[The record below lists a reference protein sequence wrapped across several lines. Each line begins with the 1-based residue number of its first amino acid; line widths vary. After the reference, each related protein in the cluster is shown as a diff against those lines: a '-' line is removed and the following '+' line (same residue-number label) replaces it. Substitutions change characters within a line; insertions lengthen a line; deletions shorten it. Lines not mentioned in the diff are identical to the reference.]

1 MNSAANGIISL
12 THSWSKRPFIA
23 SDFRSGAGYIDL
35 TSPSLPTLRTFSSRN
50 LYSAHDA
57 DIDNRIAQ
65 LRKILLFLSLT

>member
-12 THSWSKRPFIA
+12 THDQNARLLPA
-23 SDFRSGAGYIDL
+23 VFRSGAAYIDL
-35 TSPSLPTLRTFSSRN
+35 TSPSLPTLRTFSRHN